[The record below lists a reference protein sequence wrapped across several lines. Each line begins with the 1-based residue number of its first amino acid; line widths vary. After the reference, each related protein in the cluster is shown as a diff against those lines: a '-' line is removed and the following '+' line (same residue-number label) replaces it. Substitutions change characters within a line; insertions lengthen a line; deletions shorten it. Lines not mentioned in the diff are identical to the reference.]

1 MSFPGLPPFGLD
13 YGNAGDRGA
22 FHQRERIGQRR
33 VGKDGDRIDDHP
45 AFEPLDLADLLGL
58 IGGLEIAVDDPDP
71 AGFRHRDREPRL
83 GDGVHGRREDRQVET
98 DGAGELRPDIRCAR
112 HHRAMAGAQENVVEG
127 EAFGNKVRFNDRH
140 RHASYVD
147 QTAEGARL
155 ASAAWRGCLTWA
167 RRSS

>member
-1 MSFPGLPPFGLD
+1 MSFAGLPSVPRSTTGMPEIE
-13 YGNAGDRGA
+13 ARR
-22 FHQRERIGQRR
+22 HQRERVGQRR

-45 AFEPLDLADLLGL
+45 ALEPLDLAHLLGL

-83 GDGVHGRREDRQVET
+83 GDGVHRRRDDRQVEA
-98 DGAGELRPDIRCAR
+98 DGAGELRPDIRRAR
-112 HHRAMAGAQENVVEG
+112 HHRAMARAQENVVEG

-147 QTAEGARL
+147 QTAEGANSHPL
-155 ASAAWRGCLTWA
+155 HGAAA
-167 RRSS
+167 